1 MTSGRN
7 ACPMQT
13 LTLQNCLPGLSY
25 DDCALRRLPARSTI
39 CTTGAE
45 ASAIYAIRSGWAM
58 VYRRAGGGRRQI
70 LKIAL
75 PGDVLNLELLVGDE
89 SSYCVQ
95 SITPVVLCSHAAGA
109 VREALSH
116 QPAAQ
121 AALVKTLL
129 TTLRRAANR
138 IVDLG
143 SRSAAEAVASMIL
156 DLHRRL
162 TRRGLV
168 SGSRF
173 GWPVTQEVMA
183 DYLGISRVHVTRT
196 LAQLRNDGLID
207 FESGH
212 IVIRDVERLGALV
225 PDR

>member
-1 MTSGRN
+1 MR
-7 ACPMQT
+7 T
-13 LTLQNCLPGLSY
+13 LALRGCAVGLGH
-25 DDCALRRLPARSTI
+25 DDCALRRLPARSVI

-45 ASAIYAIRSGWAM
+45 ANAIYAIRYGWAI

-75 PGDVLNLELLVGDE
+75 PGDVLNLELLVGAE
-89 SSYCVQ
+89 SNYCVQ
-95 SITPVVLCSHAAGA
+95 SITPMVLCSHSAEA
-109 VREALSH
+109 VRETLSG

-129 TTLRRAANR
+129 TTLRRAASR
-138 IVDLG
+138 IIDLG

-156 DLHRRL
+156 DLHGRL
-162 TRRGLV
+162 TKRGLV

-173 GWPVTQEVMA
+173 EWPVTQEVMA

-196 LAQLRNDGLID
+196 LAQLRAEGLVD

-212 IVIRDVERLGALV
+212 IVIRDDERLKALV